1 MSPKLERLLSE
12 LQGQPLDRSLDGV
25 VGAVNQRLAETAT
38 ANAETWRVRAVA
50 ILFVAVGGAVASGSM
65 AAVAAPRSVSPFEA
79 WSSLAPSTLLE

>member
-50 ILFVAVGGAVASGSM
+50 ILLVAMGGAFASGSM
-65 AAVAAPRSVSPFEA
+65 AAVAAPKSVSPFEA

>member
-12 LQGQPLDRSLDGV
+12 LQGQPLDRPLDGV
-25 VGAVNQRLAETAT
+25 VGAVNQRLAETTT

-50 ILFVAVGGAVASGSM
+50 ILLVAMGGAVASGSM
-65 AAVAAPRSVSPFEA
+65 AAVAAPKSGSPFEA

>member
-12 LQGQPLDRSLDGV
+12 LQGQPLDRPLDGV
-25 VGAVNQRLAETAT
+25 VSAVNQRLAETAT

-50 ILFVAVGGAVASGSM
+50 ILLVAMGGAVASGSM
-65 AAVAAPRSVSPFEA
+65 AAVAAPRSASPFEA

>member
-1 MSPKLERLLSE
+1 MSPKLEQLLSE

-25 VGAVNQRLAETAT
+25 VGAINQRLAETAT

-50 ILFVAVGGAVASGSM
+50 ILLVAMGGAVASGSM
-65 AAVAAPRSVSPFEA
+65 AAVAAPRSLSPFEA